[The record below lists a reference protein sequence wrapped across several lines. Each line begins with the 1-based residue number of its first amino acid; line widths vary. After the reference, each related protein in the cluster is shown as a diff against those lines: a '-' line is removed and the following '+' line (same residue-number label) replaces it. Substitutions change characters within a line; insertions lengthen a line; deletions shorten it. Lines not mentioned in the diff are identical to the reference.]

1 MARQPL
7 PPPELEGYNFLRPLG
22 TGGFADVFLYERAFP
37 RQQVAIKV
45 LDLTDDQVGGGERFI
60 SEANAMASVSDHPF
74 IVSIFHAAIS
84 AGGHPYLVMEY
95 YPGESFA
102 DRLRSERFSVA
113 EVLRLGVQVASAIET
128 AHKFGILH
136 RDIKPANILTSAYG
150 RPGLTDF
157 GIATN
162 REDTEAAE
170 GLSIPWSPP
179 EILAGEDAADERADV
194 YSLAATLFTLL
205 EGHSPFE
212 RPGERNRSI
221 DLIDRIERQ
230 PVPPLTRVDAPA
242 SLSRLLS
249 HGMAKDPAAR
259 PASAAE
265 LGRALQAVE
274 AELRLDITP
283 LELSMPEAQRTE
295 STPVDIEAGSTRLK
309 NPSIVAGQSS
319 FATSSETLLRTPA
332 REKARP
338 EPSVP
343 IGSVPFE
350 VSSPERSTPN
360 PAAAAGTSSEPASAQ
375 YLGAPRAPRM
385 NVPGEVIASVDRAAW
400 WRDRRSRAV
409 RTVAIAAAVVA
420 VAVVLAIVLLL
431 GGSKSPHKGATP
443 RVSVVPPS
451 VSHMACHVGCPVI
464 T

>member
-7 PPPELEGYNFLRPLG
+7 PPPELEGYEFLRTLG

-45 LDLTDDQVGGGERFI
+45 LDRTDDRVGGGERFV
-60 SEANAMASVSDHPF
+60 SEANSMASVSGHPF
-74 IVSIFHAAIS
+74 IVTIFHAAIS

-113 EVLRLGVQVASAIET
+113 EVLRLGVQVASAVET
-128 AHKFGILH
+128 AHRSGILH

-162 REDTEAAE
+162 RDDAEAAE

-179 EILAGEDAADERADV
+179 EVLAGEGAADERADV

-212 RPGERNRSI
+212 RQGERNRSI

-230 PVPPLTRVDAPA
+230 PVPPLERVDAPP

-259 PASAAE
+259 PTLAAE

-283 LELSMPEAQRTE
+283 LELSAPEVERAE
-295 STPVDIEAGSTRLK
+295 STPVDVEAGSTRMK
-309 NPSIVAGQSS
+309 NPSIVTGQSG
-319 FATSSETLLRTPA
+319 FASSSETRLRTPA
-332 REKARP
+332 RERQQRQS
-338 EPSVP
+338 SVP

-350 VSSPERSTPN
+350 VTSPERSAPGARASTGPQSD
-360 PAAAAGTSSEPASAQ
+360 AASAK
-375 YLGAPRAPRM
+375 YFGAPRAPKM
-385 NVPGEVIASVDRAAW
+385 NVPGEVVTPINRAEW
-400 WRDRRSRAV
+400 WRDRRSRTV
-409 RTVAIAAAVVA
+409 RTVAVALAVAV
-420 VAVVLAIVLLL
+420 VAVVLALVFLS
-431 GGSKSPHKGATP
+431 GGSKGPRRGATP
-443 RVSVVPPS
+443 ESQTVLEATCQELPT
-451 VSHMACHVGCPVI
+451 VGCPVI